1 MDNARAALQFV
12 FRGAVVRL
20 TQFPQA
26 QTLLDW
32 LRRERHA
39 HGVKEGCAEGDCGAC
54 TVVLRRIVDGQIIV
68 QPVNA
73 CILLLGQVDG
83 AEILTIEDMMVA
95 DQLHPVQQMLIDHH
109 GSQCGFCTPGIAMSL
124 LALHETAPRPLTR
137 AAVLE
142 SLAGN
147 LCRCT
152 GYRPIIDAALA
163 AGAMPVPAAMVAQRQ
178 RSDALIRS
186 LADGRALFSGTED
199 AFFAAPLD
207 ESQLSALL
215 QRHPDATLIGGATD
229 FGLRLTKAL
238 IEPGKIIWLGRIGSL
253 AKIKSTHAGLDIG
266 GATPLAHVADALG
279 VLHPDL
285 SEIMQRFGSM
295 QVRASGT
302 AGGNIANGSP
312 VGDLA
317 PLLMALGADI
327 ELRRGHHTRRIPL
340 ETFFLGY
347 KKQDRAADEYLARII
362 VPALQAHEQYRAFK
376 VSKRRDEDISTVCL
390 AVKFSL
396 AGRSIVSAR
405 LACGAMAAI
414 PARAPATEAALCGLS
429 LDDAPGWDAAI
440 EALAIDFSPLS
451 DQRASASYRMTTAQ
465 NLLRKALIELAQP
478 ASATRLHDLRAAE

>member
-1 MDNARAALQFV
+1 MPMASKKGARRGIAGPALLCCAGLLMDRSSL
-12 FRGAVVRL
+12 
-20 TQFPQA
+20 
-26 QTLLDW
+26 
-32 LRRERHA
+32 
-39 HGVKEGCAEGDCGAC
+39 
-54 TVVLRRIVDGQIIV
+54 

-95 DQLHPVQQMLIDHH
+95 DALHPVQQMLIDHH

-163 AGAMPVPAAMVAQRQ
+163 AGDMPAPAAMLAQRQ
-178 RSDALIRS
+178 RSDALLRS
-186 LADGRALFSGTED
+186 LADGRALFSGTEA
-199 AFFAAPLD
+199 AFFAVPVD
-207 ESQLSALL
+207 ENQLSALL

-238 IEPGKIIWLGRIGSL
+238 IEPEKIIWLGRVASL
-253 AKIKSTHAGLDIG
+253 AKIKSTDAGLDIG
-266 GATPLAHVADALG
+266 GAAPLAHVADVLG
-279 VLHPDL
+279 ALHPDL
-285 SEIMQRFGSM
+285 AEIMQRFGSM

-317 PLLMALGADI
+317 PLLIALGAEI

-340 ETFFLGY
+340 ETFFLDY

-376 VSKRRDEDISTVCL
+376 ISKRRDEDISTVCL

-396 AGRSIVSAR
+396 AGRTIVSAR

-414 PARAPATEAALCGLS
+414 PARGRATETALCGLS

-440 EALAIDFSPLS
+440 EALATDFSPLS
-451 DQRASASYRMTTAQ
+451 DQRASANYRMTTAQ